1 MYSDGYHLGKFNVTS
16 GKLRVTDPCYDKGTW
31 CSGTIDVPNGEW
43 DAYLE
48 LSDEGSWGTRV
59 ASIQIIKDNSPTSA
73 AWELT
78 NIDVG
83 VDSGQAG
90 FFDES
95 FYPDQPGLTS
105 FYNKVCK
112 LTTGREQGGIID
124 GFGAVSSTGYG
135 DGGYKCYVARNDANE
150 IVSAK
155 IVFIDDEYE
164 EEDDYE

>member
-16 GKLRVTDPCYDKGTW
+16 GKLRVSDPCYDKGTW
-31 CSGTIDVPNGEW
+31 CSGTLDVPNGEW

-59 ASIQIIKDNSPTSA
+59 ASIQIIKDNSHTNST
-73 AWELT
+73 WELT
-78 NIDVG
+78 KIDVG

-95 FYPDQPGLTS
+95 FYPEDGGDNAF
-105 FYNKVCK
+105 FYDKVCN
-112 LTTGREQGGIID
+112 LTLGREQGGIID

-135 DGGYKCYVARNDANE
+135 DGGYKCYVARDDAGQ
-150 IVSAK
+150 IVAAK
-155 IVFIDDEYE
+155 IIFIDDEYE
-164 EEDDYE
+164 EDDYE